1 LTFWTIFGI
10 KFKNYLVGGG
20 GSRKKVSI
28 GEPLV
33 GTQNMPKKPYV
44 EKYVIKRNLNYYNEY
59 ETESY

>member
-1 LTFWTIFGI
+1 
-10 KFKNYLVGGG
+10 LVGGG